1 LRHTKVDGKYLCK
14 ICGKA
19 FGHSFKLKDHI
30 KKKHEKTDLN
40 QAGIKL
46 ENLFHLR
53 TAPNKDTA
61 EITDLMEMV

>member
-1 LRHTKVDGKYLCK
+1 L
-14 ICGKA
+14 
-19 FGHSFKLKDHI
+19 KLKDHI

-46 ENLFHLR
+46 ESLFHLR